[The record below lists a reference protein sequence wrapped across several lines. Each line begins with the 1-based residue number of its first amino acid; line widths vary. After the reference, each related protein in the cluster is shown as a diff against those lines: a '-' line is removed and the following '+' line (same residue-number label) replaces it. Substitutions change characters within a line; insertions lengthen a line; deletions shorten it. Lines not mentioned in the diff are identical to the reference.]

1 MSLNQNNVPDPFS
14 FDPTRPDILESRN
27 SSEIPAIEPFEFVT
41 GTRHPTEQELA
52 RYFQQEDSGALVLP
66 ATIPL
71 IGDPADS
78 SQRIPL
84 YGREIVIPSET
95 RASHTAIFAP
105 TGGGKNTKLIEA
117 ARMRA
122 IKDPNHTVISFSLK
136 SSDYG
141 LTHAICQKYGKELH
155 VINLTDPWRGVGFNP
170 LDTKSE
176 AMAFATINCLAD
188 SVNNRHAKDSR
199 FWKRCMVQALRS
211 LWQEGIRSFPE
222 MHSFFSAG
230 HSQVIKELQDH
241 KGAGSRKLAEFL
253 KSGSHNAETVI
264 AEIVSS
270 LDGFGADS
278 VARATSH
285 SGLHVD
291 QLFDKPICLHV
302 EIREASLEDLQP
314 IYQMIARTILDRAI
328 EAGEQVGTPRPITIF
343 FDDAPSLGGQVLS
356 PERLMTMRS
365 RNIGLVCGIQSLAS
379 LELAYGR
386 STRALIDNFHTKIV
400 LPGCPAADSDFFSKA
415 SGERTVTFS
424 GSEGLITNVMQQP
437 LLSSAAIRTPEY
449 SHYLLGQ
456 PATLMVGSLTFQ
468 AYLQRSFELPE
479 MAEFYREAKNVTGRE
494 RLRSRRLRKKDR
506 PSPSNAEDKIERG
519 ITEGVTDTREWTEDQ
534 FRKEIEVLRDKLD
547 WKKTTGSARKWWLSF
562 ESENKCKLPV
572 VHLLCKELFKR
583 KASITEFFLAYVYS
597 NTDNIQANLHYLDYT
612 RLKKEEERGK
622 RKDSS

>member
-1 MSLNQNNVPDPFS
+1 MSLNQNSQPDHFR
-14 FDPTRPDILESRN
+14 FDPTRPDILESRS
-27 SSEIPAIEPFEFVT
+27 SSEIPAIEPFEFVS

-52 RYFQQEDSGALVLP
+52 RYFQTESSGALVLP

-71 IGDPADS
+71 VGDPTNS

-84 YGREIVIPSET
+84 YGREIVIPSEI

-105 TGGGKNTKLIEA
+105 TGGGKNTRLIEA

-122 IKDPNHTVISFSLK
+122 IMDPNHTVISFSLK
-136 SSDYG
+136 ASDYG
-141 LTHAICQKYGKELH
+141 LTNAICKMYGKELH
-155 VINLTDPWRGVGFNP
+155 TINLTDPWRGVGFNS
-170 LDTKSE
+170 LETKSKP
-176 AMAFATINCLAD
+176 MAFASINYVAD
-188 SVNNRHAKDSR
+188 FANNPYANDSR

-230 HSQVIKELQDH
+230 HSQVIKELQGH

-270 LDGFGADS
+270 LDSFGADS

-291 QLFDKPICLHV
+291 RMFDKPICLHV
-302 EIREASLEDLQP
+302 EIREASLEDLKP

-328 EAGEQVGTPRPITIF
+328 EAGEQVGTPHPITMF
-343 FDDAPSLGGQVLS
+343 FDDAPSLGQVLS
-356 PERLMTMRS
+356 PERLLTMRS
-365 RNIGLVCGIQSLAS
+365 RNIGVVCGIQSLAS
-379 LELAYGR
+379 LELAYGP

-400 LPGCPAADSDFFSKA
+400 LPGCPATDSDFFSKA

-449 SHYLLGQ
+449 SHYLLGL
-456 PATLMVGSLTFQ
+456 PATLMVGPLTFQ
-468 AYLQRSFELPE
+468 AYLQKSYELPE
-479 MAEFYREAKNVTGRE
+479 MAEFYRAAKKVTGRE

-506 PSPSNAEDKIERG
+506 PSPSNAGDKVERG
-519 ITEGVTDTREWTEDQ
+519 IAEGVTDTREWTEDR
-534 FRKEIEVLRDKLD
+534 FRKEIESLRDKLD

-562 ESENKCKLPV
+562 ENENKGKLPV

-612 RLKKEEERGK
+612 RLKKKE
-622 RKDSS
+622 